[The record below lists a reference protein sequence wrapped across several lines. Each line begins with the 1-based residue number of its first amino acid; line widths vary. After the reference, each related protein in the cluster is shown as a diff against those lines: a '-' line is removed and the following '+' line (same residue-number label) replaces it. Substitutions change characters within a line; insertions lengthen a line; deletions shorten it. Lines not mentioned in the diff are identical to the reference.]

1 MLRKRLYKLLTGT
14 FLFLFLNFTT
24 VKSEVLYNSLDD
36 FIVKGYEIFLDRD
49 VENDPGFEQWLYFLK
64 NHEKSLYDYMIS
76 SVSGDEFL
84 SKEMDNEEFLNK
96 IYILLFNN
104 PPSEDEME
112 YWLDKLNEINSRL
125 GDIKKSRIEL
135 CKIIFNEPF
144 LRDFS
149 NGLNVTFNFE
159 NLNDLGVN
167 ELRKTYP
174 QDKIDYIN
182 SIYKRFDDLSRELYI
197 DSERVNDREQF
208 LEYISG
214 VLPIFNK
221 GDNKNKYEELKNVS
235 GEKVER
241 LVHAIDYEIIF
252 PHDKDKAVYI
262 SPFLQ
267 MNEGEKLKF
276 VTLGLSITGR
286 SIGKSI
292 NKAEII
298 LGNESIE
305 LEMKYNDYS
314 KYDSKGISVHEFN
327 FKINS
332 ISDLETLDKMIGSD
346 LSKLRFTFDD
356 SKTYIYNLYEKDR
369 VKNTLKFM
377 YSIYSQIIASYLFES
392 KDVFDGIVMNSLI

>member
-1 MLRKRLYKLLTGT
+1 MLRNRLYKLLTGT
-14 FLFLFLNFTT
+14 FLFLFLNFIT

-36 FIVKGYEIFLDRD
+36 FMVKSYEIFLDRNA
-49 VENDPGFEQWLYFLK
+49 ENDPGFEQWLYFLK

-84 SKEMDNEEFLNK
+84 FKEIDNGEFLNK
-96 IYILLFNN
+96 IYILLFNKQ
-104 PPSEDEME
+104 PSEDESK
-112 YWLDKLNEINSRL
+112 YWLNKLSEINSRL

-144 LRDFS
+144 LKDFS
-149 NGLNVTFNFE
+149 DSLNITFNFE
-159 NLNDLGVN
+159 NLNNLGVN
-167 ELRKTYP
+167 ELRKSYP

-182 SIYKRFDDLSRELYI
+182 SIYKKFDDLSRELYI
-197 DSERVNDREQF
+197 DSEKVNDRDQF

-252 PHDKDKAVYI
+252 PHDKDRAVYI

-292 NKAEII
+292 SKAEII
-298 LGNESIE
+298 LGDESIE
-305 LEMKYNDYS
+305 LEMKYNDYN
-314 KYDSKGISVHEFN
+314 KYDSKGISVHEFD

-332 ISDLETLDKMIGSD
+332 ISDLETFDKMIGSD

-377 YSIYSQIIASYLFES
+377 YSIYSQIVASYLFES